1 MAKRR
6 IKQVYCIVL
15 VMLLLLLGMDYHV
28 MAAEPEQMEETEE
41 LLGAGSNGYIWP
53 TPGVS
58 AISQYYSSGHT
69 AIDIAA
75 PMGTNVVAVKAGTIK
90 KFYRGCNSVSNNVYC
105 ANSCSPSHNRWTY
118 AGRAYCNNGIGNGIL
133 VQHDDGTWAEYAH
146 MQNGSFPSG
155 VYEGARVEQG
165 QFLGKTGSSGNS
177 TGPHIHFRLCKSFNG
192 DYWANGNYNT
202 YAINPLLVVSA
213 SDVINTT
220 PGTPVIS
227 ARSTYYT
234 DENITFSWSTAAN
247 AATYGISLYTRPS
260 SGERTLVYDKAGV
273 TGNSYSIGKFAVG
286 NYRLWLAGYSSSGV
300 RGATTY
306 VDISVTKRPVIYV
319 SSISL
324 NKTALTLTKGQSATL
339 TASVSPANA
348 NNKSVSWT
356 TSNSKVATV
365 SNGTVKAVGVG
376 TATITAKAADGS
388 GKTAVCSVTVKDNH
402 KHSYSAKVTK
412 APTCTATGVRTY
424 TCSCGASYT
433 EQIEKTAHK
442 VVTDSAVAATCTMA
456 GKTEGSH
463 CSVCGAVIKQQ
474 AVIPQKEHNYQE
486 SSIEKAS
493 PGKNG
498 AVIRKCSSCGNSIST
513 TIYAPQKIELSKT
526 KYTYNGKTRKPSVTV
541 TDNNGN
547 ILNAGADYTV
557 SYSKGCKKVG
567 NYTVTVKFTGNY
579 SGKSK
584 ETFTIA
590 PKGTKIT
597 GYRGKTKSSV
607 VIYWKK
613 QANQT
618 GGYEIQYSTNSSFT
632 KDATK
637 TMTIK
642 KKGTTS
648 KTLSKLKKNQTYYVR
663 VRTYQTVRV
672 NGKSKKIA
680 SDWSKAVEIAR

>member
-1 MAKRR
+1 MKKRHILKKCDRNSIALMAVVFL
-6 IKQVYCIVL
+6 QVFGLVL
-15 VMLLLLLGMDYHV
+15 GTGETIFAQEFSSLEY
-28 MAAEPEQMEETEE
+28 EE
-41 LLGAGSNGYIWP
+41 
-53 TPGVS
+53 
-58 AISQYYSSGHT
+58 
-69 AIDIAA
+69 
-75 PMGTNVVAVKAGTIK
+75 NVKGD
-90 KFYRGCNSVSNNVYC
+90 
-105 ANSCSPSHNRWTY
+105 ANSPDWYSGAYSTY
-118 AGRAYCNNGIGNGIL
+118 NPFAWSDLYGQCTWYAYGRAYERTGVALDECRIGNAY
-133 VQHDDGTWAEYAH
+133 TWYNTAKNAGRKV
-146 MQNGSFPSG
+146 GSTPKANSIAVFNTTSG
-155 VYEGARVEQG
+155 YGHVAYVE
-165 QFLGKTGSSGNS
+165 
-177 TGPHIHFRLCKSFNG
+177 
-192 DYWANGNYNT
+192 AVNGNTVTVSEANNSALGNWTSQKQNT
-202 YAINPLLVVSA
+202 LVAGINCYSGQHSWTVEGMKKRYTSESLIGYIYLV
-213 SDVINTT
+213 DDPE

-234 DENITFSWSTAAN
+234 DENITFSWSAAAN
-247 AATYGISLYTRPS
+247 AVTYGISLYTRPS
-260 SGERTLVYDKAGV
+260 SGDRTLVYDKAGV
-273 TGNSYSIGKFAVG
+273 TGNSYSIGKFAAG
-286 NYRLWLAGYSSSGV
+286 NYRLWLAGYNSSGV

-348 NNKSVSWT
+348 NNKSVLWT

-365 SNGTVKAVGVG
+365 SNGTVKSVGVG

-442 VVTDSAVAATCTMA
+442 AVTDSAVAATCTRA

-474 AVIPQKEHNYQE
+474 EVIPKKEHNYQE
-486 SSIEKAS
+486 ASMEKAS

-526 KYTYNGKTRKPSVTV
+526 KYTYNGKTRKPSVRV
-541 TDNNGN
+541 TDSNEN

-567 NYTVTVKFTGNY
+567 TYTVTVNFTGNY

-597 GYRGKTKSSV
+597 GYRGKTKSSM

-618 GGYEIQYSTNSSFT
+618 RGYEIQYSTNSSFT
-632 KDATK
+632 KDVAK
-637 TMTIK
+637 TMTINK
-642 KKGTTS
+642 KSTTS

-663 VRTYQTVRV
+663 VRTYQTVRI
-672 NGKSKKIA
+672 NGKSTKIT